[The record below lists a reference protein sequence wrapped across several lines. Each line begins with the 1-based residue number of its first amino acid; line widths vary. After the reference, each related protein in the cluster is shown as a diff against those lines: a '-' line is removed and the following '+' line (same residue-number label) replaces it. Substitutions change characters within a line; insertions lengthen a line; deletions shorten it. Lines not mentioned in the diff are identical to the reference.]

1 MDLTRTL
8 IIGNSGSGKSWLA
21 QQLAG
26 PLQAT
31 WVDLDSLH
39 WLSDEHS
46 IARPRAEALGMA
58 RIAADEER
66 WVIEGF
72 GGSRIQLMDRGQ
84 IMDLAKIIRLS
95 D

>member
-31 WVDLDSLH
+31 WVDLDSIH

-58 RIAADEER
+58 RIAHVMTQVDLLR
-66 WVIEGF
+66 ISGCSTGF
-72 GGSRIQLMDRGQ
+72 PEPGFS
-84 IMDLAKIIRLS
+84 
-95 D
+95 